1 MQKRAATR
9 RDFLSDGFDLPK
21 VEEKVLEFWKT
32 NRIFEKTLDP
42 KRKKIFVFYEGPP
55 YANGKPGIHHVLARV
70 VKDIILRFKTMQG
83 YRVPRKA
90 GWDTHGLP
98 VEIAAEKAL
107 GLKSKADIEKFG
119 VQKFNEEAKKAVW
132 LYKDEWERLTERI
145 GYWLDLKNAYVT
157 YSADYIESIWWTLS
171 EIAKK
176 KLLYKGHKVVP
187 WCSRCGTALSSH
199 ELAQGY
205 AEVEDQSVYLKF
217 KVLSRP
223 HFKTDGPLFI
233 LSWTTTPWTLPGN
246 VALAVGEK
254 VKYALV
260 RPKSA
265 KETYVVAEELAP
277 AVLGKTEYDV
287 IGKVSGEDL
296 VGLEYEPLFKILAL
310 KNEAAYKVY
319 PASFVTTTD
328 GTGVVHTAVMY
339 GEDDYQL
346 GVKVGLPQHHTVTE
360 EGIFKKEVPGGLAG
374 MSAKAKETEDK
385 IFAHLTKN
393 KNLLRI
399 EKYKHEYPFCWRC
412 GTPVLYYARTSWFI
426 AMSKLRKELLANNKG
441 ITWVPDHIKE
451 GRFGEWLREAKDWNL
466 SRERYWGVPLP
477 IWECKKC
484 DTREVIGSLHELSAR
499 GKRAKNA
506 YFALRHGEAEGN
518 IKHIIDSGNQRF
530 HLSTL
535 GKDQVKQAAKRLKKE
550 KIDVIIA
557 SDILRTKETAA
568 IVAKELGIKKVLFD
582 KRLREIQLAE
592 LSGRPVGEYQKKIP
606 EQEMRFSEHAVPRAE
621 SLRDV
626 RTRAWDFLQGT
637 EKAYAGKR
645 ILLVS
650 HEDTI
655 WMLSQIANGW
665 TEKETAEKKSLHNDV
680 FMRTGEVVPLELKT
694 IPRNDTG
701 EVDLHRPFADELTLP
716 CKKCKGEMRRVP
728 EVADVWYDSG
738 AMPYAQEHF
747 PFVKRGKRPSAFP
760 ADYISEG
767 IDQTRGWF
775 YTLVAIAT
783 ALGYPAPFKN
793 VVCLGL
799 VNDKNGQKMSKSK
812 GNIVEPFAVI
822 EKYGVDAVRWY
833 LYTNSPL
840 GEPKNFDEVD
850 IQKTFRRVHLI
861 VYNSL
866 IFWRTYAAKVSG
878 VKYQVSGNVLDSW
891 ILARLNETIAE
902 ATKQLEQYEIR
913 EAALAIET
921 LVDDLSRWFIRRSRR
936 RLQKPDSKADY
947 EAASAMLAHVLRET
961 AKLMAPFTPFF
972 AESIYHGL
980 GEKES
985 VHLDTWPALDKKQ
998 MDAKLVAAMGEIRRI
1013 ASVALAKR
1021 AELGIKVRQP
1031 LASVRVRYQVSGVKS
1046 NKELISILKDEI
1058 NVKEIVWDDATKND
1072 EVVFDTTITPELK
1085 AEGTL
1090 RDLVRMVQELRQNA
1104 GLQAKD
1110 AIVLM
1115 VEAPS
1120 VGAIV
1125 QENEKFLKT
1134 EVGAKTIE
1142 YKKGKFTAE
1151 IQAKLDGVDIWLG
1164 VRKV

>member
-1 MQKRAATR
+1 MQKKTGSHP
-9 RDFLSDGFDLPK
+9 DFLSDGFDLPK

-32 NRIFEKTLDP
+32 NGIFEKTLDP
-42 KRKKIFVFYEGPP
+42 KRKKTFIFYEGPP

-107 GLKSKADIEKFG
+107 GLKTKADIEKFG
-119 VQKFNEEAKKAVW
+119 VKRFNEEAKKAVW

-157 YSADYIESIWWTLS
+157 YSPDYIESIWWTLAQ
-171 EIAKK
+171 IAKK

-205 AEVEDQSVYLKF
+205 AEVEDESVYLKF
-217 KVLSRP
+217 KVISKP
-223 HFKTDGPLFI
+223 HFKTDGPLYI

-246 VALAVGEK
+246 VALAVAEK

-260 RPKSA
+260 RPRGQ

-277 AVLGKTEYDV
+277 VVLKNMEYDV
-287 IGKVSGEDL
+287 VGRVTGGDL
-296 VGLEYEPLFKILAL
+296 VGLEYEPLFKIPAL
-310 KNEAAYKVY
+310 KNKAAYKVY

-360 EGIFKKEVPGGLAG
+360 DGVFKKEVPGGLAG
-374 MSAKAKETEDK
+374 ARVKAKETEEK
-385 IFAHLTKN
+385 IFAHLAKN
-393 KNLLRI
+393 GTLLCT

-412 GTPVLYYARTSWFI
+412 GTPVLYFARDSWFI
-426 AMSKLRKELLANNKG
+426 AMSKLRTELLKNNTN
-441 ITWVPDHIKE
+441 INWVPGHVKE
-451 GRFGEWLREAKDWNL
+451 GRFGEWLREVKDWNL
-466 SRERYWGVPLP
+466 SRERYWGAPLP

-484 DTREVIGSLHELSAR
+484 GTHEVVGSVEELSAR
-499 GKRAKNA
+499 GSKAKNA
-506 YFALRHGEAEGN
+506 YIALRHGEGEGN
-518 IKHIIDSGNQRF
+518 IKNIIDSGDQHF
-530 HLSTL
+530 HLTTV
-535 GKDQVKQAAKRLKKE
+535 GKDQAKQAGKKLKKE
-550 KIDVIIA
+550 KIDIIIA
-557 SDILRTKETAA
+557 SDITRTKETAN
-568 IVAKELGIKKVLFD
+568 IVAKELGVKKIVFD
-582 KRLREIQLAE
+582 KRLREVQVGS
-592 LSGRPVGEYQKKIP
+592 LSGKSVADFNHAYPIEA
-606 EQEMRFSEHAVPRAE
+606 ERFSAKYEPDAE
-621 SLRDV
+621 NLIDV
-626 RTRAWDFLQGT
+626 RTRVWNLVRET
-637 EKAYAGKR
+637 EKTYSGKR
-645 ILLVS
+645 ILFVS

-655 WMLSQIANGW
+655 WMLAQIANGW
-665 TEKETAEKKSLHNDV
+665 TDAIAAEKKVRDRRAFIHPAEFMELSL
-680 FMRTGEVVPLELKT
+680 KA

-701 EVDLHRPFADELTLP
+701 EVDLHRPFADEIAFP
-716 CKKCKGEMRRVP
+716 CAKSGCKGEMRRVP

-747 PFVKRGKRPSAFP
+747 PFADVKRRERPAAFP

-822 EKYGVDAVRWY
+822 HKYGVDAVRWY

-840 GEPKNFDEVD
+840 GEPKNFDEGD

-866 IFWRTYAAKVSG
+866 VFWKTYALRAAQRPAKSA
-878 VKYQVSGNVLDSW
+878 NILDQW
-891 ILARLNETIAE
+891 ILARLAETVTD
-902 ATKQLEQYEIR
+902 ATKQLERYEIR
-913 EAALAIET
+913 DAALAIET

-936 RLQKPDSKADY
+936 RLQKPDSKTDY
-947 EAASAMLAHVLRET
+947 GVASATLGHVLREL
-961 AKLMAPFTPFF
+961 AKLMAPFSPFF
-972 AESIYHGL
+972 AESIYQGL

-985 VHLDTWPALDKKQ
+985 VHLDTWPIPEKKLLDP
-998 MDAKLVAAMGEIRRI
+998 KLVAAMADTRRI
-1013 ASVALAKR
+1013 ASAALAKR

-1031 LASVRVRYQVSGVKS
+1031 LAELRVKS
-1046 NKELISILKDEI
+1046 AALRSELVEILKDEV
-1058 NVKEIVWDDATKND
+1058 NVKKITFGAKMASEL
-1072 EVVFDTTITPELK
+1072 EFDTVITPELK
-1085 AEGTL
+1085 AEGIL

-1104 GLQAKD
+1104 GFQAKD

-1115 VEAPS
+1115 MEAPGIHAVLS
-1120 VGAIV
+1120 
-1125 QENEKFLKT
+1125 ENEKFLKT

-1142 YKKGKFTAE
+1142 YRRGKFTAE
-1151 IQAKLDGVDIWLG
+1151 AQTKLDGADIWLG